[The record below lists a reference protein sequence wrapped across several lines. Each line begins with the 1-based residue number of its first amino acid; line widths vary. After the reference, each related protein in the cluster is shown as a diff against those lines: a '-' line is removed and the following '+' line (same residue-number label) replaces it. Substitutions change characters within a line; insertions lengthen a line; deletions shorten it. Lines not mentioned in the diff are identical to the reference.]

1 MKQKM
6 TYFAPETEQMEVRV
20 EANFLD
26 STRSASGV
34 ANISGSNILGGEDG
48 EDW

>member
-1 MKQKM
+1 MKKKM
-6 TYFAPETEQMEVRV
+6 TYVAPETEQMEVRI

-34 ANISGSNILGGEDG
+34 ANITGGNIIGGEDG

>member
-1 MKQKM
+1 MKKKLNY
-6 TYFAPETEQMEVRV
+6 TAPETETMEIRM

-34 ANISGSNILGGEDG
+34 ANISSGNIIGGEEG

>member
-6 TYFAPETEQMEVRV
+6 TYFAPETEQMEVRI

-26 STRSASGV
+26 SLRSGASASMTN
-34 ANISGSNILGGEDG
+34 ADLYDSGNEQ
-48 EDW
+48 DW

>member
-1 MKQKM
+1 MKKKM
-6 TYFAPETEQMEVRV
+6 FYTAPVTEQMEVLI
-20 EANFLD
+20 EQNFLD

-34 ANISGSNILGGEDG
+34 ANISGGNIIGGEEG

>member
-1 MKQKM
+1 MNKKM
-6 TYFAPETEQMEVRV
+6 TYEAPATEQMEVRV

-34 ANISGSNILGGEDG
+34 ANISGGNIIGGEEG

>member
-1 MKQKM
+1 MKKKM

-20 EANFLD
+20 ETGFL
-26 STRSASGV
+26 
-34 ANISGSNILGGEDG
+34 NISTGVSSNPSGENMTGYDTT

>member
-1 MKQKM
+1 MKEKM
-6 TYFAPETEQMEVRV
+6 FYTAPEMEQVEVRI
-20 EANFLD
+20 ERNFLD

-34 ANISGSNILGGEDG
+34 ANITGGNIIGGEDG